1 MQFEPQSKINDRRY
15 DLDWLRVIAFGLLI
29 FYHIGMLYVS
39 WDWHVKSQYANSD
52 LEPLMQIVNPWR
64 LALLFFISG
73 IAVRFAS
80 DKAVSKLK
88 FAKVR
93 LKHLGLPILLGMTVV
108 VAPQAYLELRQAN
121 EVSSGFTTFWP
132 EYLNLSQAFS
142 IITPTWNHLWYIV
155 YLLVYI
161 LMVTPLFPVLRSV
174 SNGSAGKIIS
184 WVSNNTIS
192 LIFLM
197 PLPFVFFE
205 LTLSSRFPVTHALID
220 DWANHAHRFTIFLM
234 GYFVA
239 KHAGFWAAIV
249 KSWPYA
255 LATAICICAV
265 RLYLMLSHPEIYPSL
280 FEMPLR
286 PLAMFLLTVYAW
298 SSIVALLGIS
308 QRWLNQSSRTLSYL
322 TNAVFFYYIM
332 HQTIIIIAG
341 YMLTPYGLNP
351 FIEFSLVLLLT
362 LAGCCLGYEILRRLP
377 VGALFFGIRQ

>member
-80 DKAVSKLK
+80 DKAVSNLR

-142 IITPTWNHLWYIV
+142 ITTPTWNHLWYIV

-161 LMVTPLFPVLRSV
+161 LMVTPLLPILRSV

-239 KHAGFWAAIV
+239 KHAGFWAGIV

-286 PLAMFLLTVYAW
+286 PLTMFLLTVYAW

-308 QRWLNQSSRTLSYL
+308 RRWLNQSSRTLSYL

-362 LAGCCLGYEILRRLP
+362 LAGCGLGYEILRRLP